1 MKIVVMIVLF
11 FKLVVSPPIMW
22 AEVSIIND
30 ETATEYDIVK
40 YY

>member
-11 FKLVVSPPIMW
+11 FKLVVSPPIMQ
-22 AEVSIIND
+22 AEVSIINH